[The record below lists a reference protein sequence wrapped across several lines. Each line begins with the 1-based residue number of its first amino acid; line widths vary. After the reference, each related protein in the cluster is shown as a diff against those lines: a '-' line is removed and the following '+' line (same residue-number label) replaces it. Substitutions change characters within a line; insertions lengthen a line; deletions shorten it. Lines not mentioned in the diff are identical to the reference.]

1 MQFLINLFFAI
12 NTRDI
17 GRANLTVFFHV
28 LFLYCFHFHSHFV
41 HKFHEIQNPRVLGSA
56 VSPGAVYLVSTLH
69 EQVEL
74 LCFQG
79 NSCTSASYHSDNDDS
94 IFDFSILSRIA
105 SESDLQTSKLT
116 RSPTWSPGS
125 NKENLRGGVVKSS
138 SSFRTQGVFKTPSLK
153 KLKAHNQSTPQ

>member
-125 NKENLRGGVVKSS
+125 NKENLRAELSRVPALFVPK
-138 SSFRTQGVFKTPSLK
+138 VFSKRPVLRS
-153 KLKAHNQSTPQ
+153 